1 MHTIFDVPGYF
12 PLNIYLQDF
21 NIINADENQVFI
33 AADTAE
39 GKVNLYLSD
48 TEGQFYIESLQDVIV
63 LRSYQGSFDAD
74 LYEV

>member
-1 MHTIFDVPGYF
+1 M
-12 PLNIYLQDF
+12 
-21 NIINADENQVFI
+21 FI